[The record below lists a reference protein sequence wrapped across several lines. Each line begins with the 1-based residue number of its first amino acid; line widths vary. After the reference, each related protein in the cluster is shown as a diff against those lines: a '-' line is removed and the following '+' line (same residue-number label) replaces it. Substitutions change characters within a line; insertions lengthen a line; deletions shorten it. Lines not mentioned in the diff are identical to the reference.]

1 MKIAIIGAGIS
12 GLTAG
17 RELSKAGHEVVIFEK
32 SRGYGGRAA
41 TRYLKENENIRLD
54 HGIPFVDGESAEF
67 QEFIVELGDHDIVKP
82 WMGKFGTYKD
92 GKLSF
97 TEEKGMRC
105 VAQDGIS
112 QIGKYLARWVDVQTN
127 ELVGGLTF
135 LGGGDSRKRDW
146 MVNFQSGA
154 TTQADAIIIATP
166 ATQAYAILNTT
177 VDEIETLK
185 LIREIDEVRYESVFT
200 LLTGYTNQEVPEWN
214 ALRLEEEPVEW
225 IFNENSKRE
234 LDQLALVI
242 HSSAEFALEYAKA
255 EKEVV
260 SEYMLNSI
268 SKVIGDWAKLPE
280 WKQLHLWKYSRAK
293 NPLPY
298 PYMEINQ
305 DRDGHLALTGSYFQ
319 GNTIESAYLS
329 GLKLGKYWAEKF
341 SD

>member
-41 TRYLKENENIRLD
+41 TRYLKENEDIRLD
-54 HGIPFVDGESAEF
+54 HGIPFLKGESAEF
-67 QEFIVELGDHDIVKP
+67 QEFLVELSDHDIVKP

-92 GKLSF
+92 GKLTF
-97 TEEKGMRC
+97 TQEQGIRC
-105 VAQDGIS
+105 IAQDGIS
-112 QIGKYLARWVDVQTN
+112 QIGKYLARWVDVHTN
-127 ELVGGLTF
+127 EFVGGLTF

-185 LIREIDEVRYESVFT
+185 LIREIDEVRYDSVYT
-200 LLTGYTNQEVPEWN
+200 LLTGYANQDIPEWN
-214 ALRLEEEPVEW
+214 ALRVKEEPIEW
-225 IFNENSKRE
+225 VFNENSKRE
-234 LDQLALVI
+234 LNQLALVV
-242 HSSAEFALEYAKA
+242 HSSPEFALEHARA

-260 SEYMLNSI
+260 CENLLNSL
-268 SKVIGDWAKLPE
+268 SKVAGDWAMLPD
-280 WKQLHLWKYSRAK
+280 WKQLHFWKYSRAK

-305 DRDGHLALTGSYFQ
+305 NRDGHLALTGSYFQ
-319 GNTIESAYLS
+319 GDNIESAYLS
-329 GLKLGKYWAEKF
+329 GLKLGKYWAKKF
-341 SD
+341 SE